1 MENLT
6 IRDVAAFIG
15 ICAAFASVVAVWM
28 ELRVRVRTLTEK
40 TDRLEK
46 REEALWDVLRKLE
59 ISVAEISQKLTDLI
73 EWNKKNGRQRT

>member
-28 ELRVRVRTLTEK
+28 ELRVRVKTLTEK